1 MNSFVKQIVAMITGD
16 SATETAIKIQ
26 RQAESALKV
35 QISNREAE
43 TVNLETNIEDAKA
56 AEAKAFVNNGQLM
69 SSQEDR
75 AAYVRNLTEARNKV
89 IEAEEALEDHL
100 KTLEFLKEKLVEV
113 QKSDMTDSIKES

>member
-75 AAYVRNLTEARNKV
+75 AAYVRKLTEARNKV

>member
-75 AAYVRNLTEARNKV
+75 AAYVRNLTEARNRV

-100 KTLEFLKEKLVEV
+100 KTLDFLKEKLKEV
-113 QKSDMTDSIKES
+113 QESDMSQMSA